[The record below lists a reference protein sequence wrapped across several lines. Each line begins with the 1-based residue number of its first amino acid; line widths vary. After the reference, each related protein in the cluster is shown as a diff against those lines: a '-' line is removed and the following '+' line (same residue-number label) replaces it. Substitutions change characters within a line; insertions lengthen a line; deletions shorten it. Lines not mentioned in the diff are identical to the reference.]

1 VGSSLFG
8 PIRESRGLE
17 KGVAC
22 LLCTLIHLS
31 GKFSVKNK
39 LPAKSAISVALILFL
54 MSCSAKE
61 TAAPGP
67 AEEETALIST
77 QAGNAPAIESF
88 YGPILEQLDEDMQQY
103 VQSGKVSNLAYA
115 LIKDG
120 DRIQSGYFG
129 TRTLNGSDPVDDRTI
144 YRIGSMTKAVTAV
157 SLLMLLEEGKFSL
170 DDPIT
175 RFLPELNN
183 LQVTRSFQS
192 GSSGGLRPADRAPTM
207 QELLTHTAGFAIGDG
222 QTDYANRVFQQQG
235 VDGATTNEEYLKR
248 LSGVPLMYQP
258 GTAWS
263 YSAAS
268 DLQGIIIERISGE
281 RLGAFMKRRIFD
293 PLGMVDTGFSVSDA
307 QRDRLADVTAWTPG
321 QPLAKI
327 EGPMQDMDAAHLP
340 RDAGGHGLVSTIA
353 DYERF
358 AEMLL
363 YEGTLDGERLLSP
376 DSVRLLRTSGT
387 DFSDPE
393 TGFPMYQ
400 PFRGT
405 GFGFGVAVVTNTIR
419 SGLGAPEGTYFWDGA
434 YGTWFWIDP
443 YHDIIFIG
451 MVQNLSAN
459 PVMPRKTAMTDVYH
473 ALFTDYFP
481 SNPVVE
487 EDLPE

>member
-1 VGSSLFG
+1 MGSSLFG

-307 QRDRLADVTAWTPG
+307 QRDRR
-321 QPLAKI
+321 Q
-327 EGPMQDMDAAHLP
+327 
-340 RDAGGHGLVSTIA
+340 AGS
-353 DYERF
+353 R
-358 AEMLL
+358 
-363 YEGTLDGERLLSP
+363 
-376 DSVRLLRTSGT
+376 
-387 DFSDPE
+387 
-393 TGFPMYQ
+393 
-400 PFRGT
+400 
-405 GFGFGVAVVTNTIR
+405 IR
-419 SGLGAPEGTYFWDGA
+419 
-434 YGTWFWIDP
+434 
-443 YHDIIFIG
+443 
-451 MVQNLSAN
+451 
-459 PVMPRKTAMTDVYH
+459 
-473 ALFTDYFP
+473 
-481 SNPVVE
+481 
-487 EDLPE
+487 